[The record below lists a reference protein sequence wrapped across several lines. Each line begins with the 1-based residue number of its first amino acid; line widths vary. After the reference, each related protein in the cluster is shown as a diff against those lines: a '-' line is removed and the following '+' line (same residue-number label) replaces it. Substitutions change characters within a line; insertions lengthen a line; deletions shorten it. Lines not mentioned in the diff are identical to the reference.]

1 MRYSCLPFV
10 PAFGMLPFTPS
21 DPREAFVT
29 VLQQVPEVVQ
39 YFMSR
44 ITRWGTNQFFLSHN
58 RCPVVGFIP
67 PACRHHDIHADVP
80 VLHIL
85 VLHRCVQLFMYPMPT
100 CRPHSQSSLFP
111 NSCMPALQYHDGESR
126 KWASPGNAGA
136 NRKYQSVLDGIRV
149 SQHFGGLQV
158 YGLPPA
164 RE

>member
-29 VLQQVPEVVQ
+29 ILQQVPEVVQ
-39 YFMSR
+39 YFTSR
-44 ITRWGTNQFFLSHN
+44 ITRQGRNQFLLSHN

-67 PACRHHDIHADVP
+67 LACQHHDIHADVP

-85 VLHRCVQLFMYPMPT
+85 ILQHCVQLFMYPMPMCRCADVLT

-126 KWASPGNAGA
+126 K
-136 NRKYQSVLDGIRV
+136 
-149 SQHFGGLQV
+149 
-158 YGLPPA
+158 
-164 RE
+164 